1 MLHRAVLAAMLLIA
15 APSAWAQDIE
25 PNDAD
30 AQPSPS
36 PTPQA
41 QPTNRPGQT
50 AESAVGQV
58 GERQVRGRTK
68 GIEPMA
74 RINNRVQNRVQN
86 RLRNRIDRYYDP
98 VADAASPFATAET
111 ETERAA
117 RRR

>member
-1 MLHRAVLAAMLLIA
+1 MLPRAVLAAMLLIA
-15 APSAWAQDIE
+15 APSAGAQE
-25 PNDAD
+25 AQPSDAD
-30 AQPSPS
+30 AQSTPSPM
-36 PTPQA
+36 PQA
-41 QPTNRPGQT
+41 LPATQPGQT

-86 RLRNRIDRYYDP
+86 RLRNRIDRNYDP
-98 VADAASPFATAET
+98 VADAASPFATAEK
-111 ETERAA
+111 EAERAA